1 MCFIHIMA
9 SSFKGAAHTQ
19 LIKVSPK
26 SEVALATRNW
36 SGRLPFPIH
45 SKKRN
50 AQNY

>member
-26 SEVALATRNW
+26 FVQFSSSHMN
-36 SGRLPFPIH
+36 F
-45 SKKRN
+45 
-50 AQNY
+50 